1 MTSSVFAKCWFLT
14 GATASGKTKV
24 GIELAKQL
32 DAEIVSL
39 DSMAVYRGMDI
50 GTAKPSTDEK
60 SRAVHHLID
69 IVSPDEDFS
78 IAQYLAAA
86 ERVVGEIHDRG
97 NQVLFVGGT
106 PLYLKAALRGL
117 STGPPPD
124 WEFREQV
131 AKEVEQTGH
140 AALHQRLRQ
149 VDPLSAAKIHSNDIK
164 RIIRALEVH
173 KLTGQPIS
181 HQQTEFDEGT
191 PAENCRVF
199 VLHWERSA
207 LHSRIDA
214 RVHEI
219 FEKGIVAEVQSLT
232 NQYHRLSRTAS
243 HAVGYREVLEHLQGI
258 YDLEQTIESVKIRTH
273 RFAKHQETWFR
284 SLSECRRY
292 AMNSGFDPQE
302 MAVKIAQLGETST

>member
-24 GIELAKQL
+24 GIALAKQL

-50 GTAKPSTDEK
+50 GTAKPSDDEK
-60 SRAVHHLID
+60 IHAVHHLID

-199 VLHWERSA
+199 VLHWERRA

-243 HAVGYREVLEHLQGI
+243 QAVGYREVLEHLQGM

-302 MAVKIAQLGETST
+302 MAVEIAQLGETST